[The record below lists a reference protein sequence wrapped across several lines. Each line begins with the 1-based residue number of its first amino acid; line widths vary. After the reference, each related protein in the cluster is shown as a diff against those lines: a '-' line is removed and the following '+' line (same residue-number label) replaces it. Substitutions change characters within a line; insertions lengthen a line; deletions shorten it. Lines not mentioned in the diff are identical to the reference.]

1 MGNGDRWERGC
12 GSDYRTCFILLL
24 FFSYF
29 LFLHDIVAGDAAG
42 GSFSSLGVSVVFLSV
57 VSDTDTDSDDCL
69 SAAILVSS
77 LRVS

>member
-1 MGNGDRWERGC
+1 MGIVGRGG
-12 GSDYRTCFILLL
+12 GSDYRTCFIFLLL
-24 FFSYF
+24 FFLYF

-42 GSFSSLGVSVVFLSV
+42 GSFNAPSVSVVFLSV
-57 VSDTDTDSDDCL
+57 VSDTDADSDDCL